1 MVITHSEEKLT
12 VKDGDNVYAELDMG
26 KFYDCKDE
34 TIDEAVLRALK
45 NLQAQLMLTAEP
57 KETDDTVA
65 CAASILI
72 DRIRAKKKATASYR
86 EHTFIY

>member
-1 MVITHSEEKLT
+1 MVITHSEEKLK
-12 VKDGDNVYAELDMG
+12 VKNGDTVYAELDLD
-26 KFYDCKDE
+26 KFYDRKDE
-34 TIDEAVLRALK
+34 TIDEAVLRALN

-57 KETDDTVA
+57 QETDDTVA

-86 EHTFIY
+86 EHTFTY